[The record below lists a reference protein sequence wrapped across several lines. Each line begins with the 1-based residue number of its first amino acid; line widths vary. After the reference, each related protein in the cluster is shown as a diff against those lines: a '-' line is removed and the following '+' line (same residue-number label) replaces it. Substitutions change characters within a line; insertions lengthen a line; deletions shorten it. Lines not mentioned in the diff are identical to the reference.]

1 MYSPISN
8 GQTCIGY
15 AGAGVYASRLLD
27 ALLNLDI
34 RGLPDSEYVFLNV
47 DTGVYLYHEDDAL
60 LNTETT
66 DAGYQEIIKRIQA
79 DGSPRPV
86 HTPAGTRTA
95 AASWLFTNI

>member
-47 DTGVYLYHEDDAL
+47 ETGVYLCHEDETF
-60 LNTETT
+60 LNTETS
-66 DAGYQEIIKRIQA
+66 DAGYLEILRHIQT

>member
-34 RGLPDSEYVFLNV
+34 RGLPDSEYVLS
-47 DTGVYLYHEDDAL
+47 LIH
-60 LNTETT
+60 
-66 DAGYQEIIKRIQA
+66 I
-79 DGSPRPV
+79 
-86 HTPAGTRTA
+86 
-95 AASWLFTNI
+95 

>member
-34 RGLPDSEYVFLNV
+34 RGLPDSEF
-47 DTGVYLYHEDDAL
+47 EC
-60 LNTETT
+60 
-66 DAGYQEIIKRIQA
+66 GYRRV
-79 DGSPRPV
+79 SLPR
-86 HTPAGTRTA
+86 G
-95 AASWLFTNI
+95 

>member
-47 DTGVYLYHEDDAL
+47 DTGVYLCHEDETF
-60 LNTETT
+60 LNTETS
-66 DAGYQEIIKRIQA
+66 DAGYLEILRHIQT

-86 HTPAGTRTA
+86 HTPTGTRTA